1 MRLLVNIVITS
12 VLFASAAFS
21 QSVQGNYEMNYVTVH
36 YIYEVREIESAQDS
50 LEASYAV
57 TASWPSSAAPIFS
70 YPLLKYEP
78 GDTLGETLIPL
89 TTPEAMAG
97 FGYLLTGDP
106 TAPGVAI
113 NIDLYDAGTFTINDG
128 STYPT
133 TETVNCITTATIPAV
148 SENGTWTGTSPITDP
163 NDATVSTRGW
173 GITQSGVFAQF
184 GAPDLATMVEGTDYG
199 AGTNLESWGS
209 LTIKYTDA
217 TLATPETAEIFWE
230 AHDGIAADMNL
241 DENGLLDGHLGIGT
255 LTSDS
260 VPIAATAAA
269 AAAAGI
275 TIHVPTTNAVAI
287 GASGIDLDQNG
298 TLEGAEAPFA
308 ANNGYL
314 FDPAGADGG
323 LFGSGPDG
331 IPGNDDDV
339 ADELFQFTGYYFT
352 YNLLA
357 AAGLF
362 QAGAETVL
370 DTAETDVEG
379 AALAGF
385 LYLVNV
391 MSGGTLDSATAT
403 AYGAQLAASLSAGFT
418 QCLLSSGFD
427 TEGCFEEALYSGT
440 VTALGFLTA
449 NGINVNDS
457 DHDLD
462 PACLADGDPSDCSGR
477 LIFEI
482 DDVCIP
488 VLETQ
493 RVNPAFVYTG
503 TASDTSST
511 TSIDKDKNA
520 PVAQT
525 FELFGNY
532 PNPFNPSTSIKF
544 ATEKFS
550 DVKLTVYSIL
560 GEEIKTVYSGN
571 LASGTYSMT
580 WDGKDRAEY
589 NVPSGMYLYKV
600 ISDNR
605 ILSGK
610 MLLLK

>member
-12 VLFASAAFS
+12 VLFVSTAFS
-21 QSVQGNYEMNYVTVH
+21 QSVQGNYELNYVTVH

-57 TASWPSSAAPIFS
+57 TASWPSSAGPIFS

-89 TTPEAMAG
+89 TTPEALAG

-113 NIDLYDAGTFTINDG
+113 NIDLYDGGTFTINDG

-133 TETVNCITTATIPAV
+133 TETVNCITSATIPAV

-173 GITQSGVFAQF
+173 GITQSEVFAQF

-199 AGTNLESWGS
+199 AGTDMENWGI
-209 LTIKYTDA
+209 LTVNYTDA
-217 TLATPETAEIFWE
+217 SLATPVSAEIYWE
-230 AHDGIAADMNL
+230 AHDGTASTLGVDDDGFL
-241 DENGLLDGHLGIGT
+241 NGSVGIGT
-255 LTSDS
+255 VASDS
-260 VPIAATAAA
+260 VTIAATAAA

-275 TIHVPTTNAVAI
+275 TIHVPATNAVAI
-287 GASGIDLDQNG
+287 GASGVDIDQNG
-298 TLEGAEAPFA
+298 AIEGAEAPFE
-308 ANNGYL
+308 ANFGYL
-314 FDPAGADGG
+314 FDPAGSDGVP
-323 LFGSGPDG
+323 FSG
-331 IPGNDDDV
+331 
-339 ADELFQFTGYYFT
+339 DELFQFTGYYFT

-391 MSGGTLDSATAT
+391 MSGGTVDSATAT
-403 AYGAQLAASLSAGFT
+403 AYGTQLATDLAAGFT
-418 QCLLSSGFD
+418 QCLISSGFD
-427 TEGCFEEALYSGT
+427 TEGCFEDALYTGT
-440 VTALGFLTA
+440 VAALGFLTA

-477 LIFEI
+477 LTFEI
-482 DDVCIP
+482 DNVCIP
-488 VLETQ
+488 DNTTQ
-493 RVNPAFVYTG
+493 RVNPKFLFAG
-503 TASDTSST
+503 TVSV
-511 TSIDKDKNA
+511 DKNA

-580 WDGKDRAEY
+580 WDGKDRAGN
-589 NVPSGMYLYKV
+589 NVPSGMYFYKV